1 VQIRAGRKGKG
12 KIVLHFSGLDHLEQL
27 LKKLR

>member
-1 VQIRAGRKGKG
+1 VQIRPGRKGSG
-12 KIVLHFSGLDHLEQL
+12 MIVVRYSGLDHLEQL